1 MLPSTV
7 ERVPMH
13 STDAANESIRQQ
25 TRDNIDY
32 FSKQG
37 THVIERRLEELDN
50 EWDIE
55 RCLEANAAT
64 VSLVGLALGA
74 TVDKRWYWLSTAV
87 GIFLLQHAL
96 QGWCPPLE
104 VFRRSG
110 VRTAAEIEQERRALQ
125 QALRDRW

>member
-7 ERVPMH
+7 ERVPLH
-13 STDAANESIRQQ
+13 SSSTANAHIREQ
-25 TRDNIDY
+25 TRENIDY
-32 FSKQG
+32 YSKQG
-37 THVIERRLEELDN
+37 THVIEHRLEELDQ

-55 RCLEANAAT
+55 RSLEANAAT

-74 TVDKRWYWLSTAV
+74 SVDKRWYWLPTAV
-87 GIFLLQHAL
+87 GVFLLQHAL

-104 VFRRSG
+104 VFRRMG
-110 VRTAAEIEQERRALQ
+110 VRTASEIEQERRALQ